1 MVLAAFSPGPIVVGL
16 PAIRSPLGIKGLPNT
31 YKPVQVVMLVLIAV
45 AIGSLLIRRLYA
57 RGVERQ
63 QTKWFTYAAAVAA
76 SGAILRYIISE
87 PMDLVW
93 LGRFGHSLVLI
104 GLTSIPISM
113 GMAITRYRLYEID
126 LIINRTLVY
135 GWLSA
140 TLALVY
146 FGGVATTQVIF
157 HALTGQEQ
165 QSQLA
170 VVGSTLVI
178 AALFHPLSRR
188 IQGFKIGA
196 STAGSMTRQR
206 R

>member
-1 MVLAAFSPGPIVVGL
+1 
-16 PAIRSPLGIKGLPNT
+16 
-31 YKPVQVVMLVLIAV
+31 
-45 AIGSLLIRRLYA
+45 
-57 RGVERQ
+57 
-63 QTKWFTYAAAVAA
+63 
-76 SGAILRYIISE
+76 
-87 PMDLVW
+87 MDLVW

-178 AALFHPLSRR
+178 AALFHP
-188 IQGFKIGA
+188 
-196 STAGSMTRQR
+196 
-206 R
+206 

>member
-178 AALFHPLSRR
+178 AALFHP
-188 IQGFKIGA
+188 
-196 STAGSMTRQR
+196 
-206 R
+206 